1 MLASVRLHSKKTGEL
16 NRFLSEYYDT
26 NLEIDNKLKWEKK
39 YANPIEITE
48 LIAAFVDNLDDFDIK
63 MWISLDKDIFIKI
76 SEQNA
81 NDIIKY
87 LFERYPY

>member
-1 MLASVRLHSKKTGEL
+1 MNAIVKLQSHKQGEL
-16 NRFLSEYYDT
+16 NQFLSEYYNT
-26 NLEIDNKLKWEKK
+26 NLEIENQLKWEKN
-39 YANPIEITE
+39 YENPIEITD
-48 LIAAFVDNLDDFDIK
+48 LIGAFIDNTHNFDIK

-76 SEQNA
+76 SEYNA

>member
-1 MLASVRLHSKKTGEL
+1 MSVQVKLHSKKTGEL
-16 NRFLSEYYDT
+16 NKFLSEFYNTDME
-26 NLEIDNKLKWEKK
+26 LEKKLKWEKN
-39 YANPIEITE
+39 YANPIEITD
-48 LIAAFVDNLDDFDIK
+48 IISAFVDNIENFNIK
-63 MWISLDKDIFIKI
+63 MWISLDKDIFIKV

>member
-1 MLASVRLHSKKTGEL
+1 MLASLTLQSKKIGEL
-16 NRFLSEYYDT
+16 NRFLSEYYNT
-26 NLEIDNKLKWEKK
+26 NLEIYDSLKWEKK
-39 YANPIEITE
+39 YENPIDMTNI
-48 LIAAFVDNLDDFDIK
+48 IAAFVDNFDEFDIK

-76 SEQNA
+76 SNKNA

>member
-1 MLASVRLHSKKTGEL
+1 MLASVKLKSKKRGEL
-16 NRFLSEYYDT
+16 NTFLSEYYNT
-26 NLEIDNKLKWEKK
+26 NLEIEDNLEWKK
-39 YANPIEITE
+39 TYENPIEISE
-48 LIAAFVDNLDDFDIK
+48 LIAAFVDNSDNFDIK